1 MIIVIS
7 NRTTKEHKINQ
18 DGYASVKYFG
28 EKLADPQGISTRMA
42 VASYSLVE
50 DLDVF
55 DEDGELNLSGGSP
68 VYDWT
73 LRPIKQNNETALLSE
88 VLEQVDTGKLSKKWL
103 FFLHGNNQTT
113 LKNLEKCR
121 QIEQLHDVNVIA
133 FSWPSWGKLFSKE
146 LILKIGSKILKEGS
160 VSKSV
165 VVSALGSAIDIK
177 KEKYREAVENAITS
191 KYALHN
197 TLNKIKSEFIQPA
210 KLLHAEDFKISLL
223 VHSLGN
229 RVMEYMIKDDGL
241 NDLNDM
247 FDNVILHQ
255 ADVNAKDHHLWVSK
269 IKLGDRVY
277 ITHNR
282 KDAVLHISDV
292 FGSNEKRLGHKDGG
306 VRCTAEQVAAYIDF
320 TKGMRVG
327 INHGLFLMRDI
338 YSEKTNDCFNALL
351 SGEYLFVEGHLP
363 VGFSQRETNVF
374 KMQKEYMVHEV
385 EEDWP

>member
-88 VLEQVDTGKLSKKWL
+88 VLEQVDTDKLSKKWL

-133 FSWPSWGKLFSKE
+133 FSWPS
-146 LILKIGSKILKEGS
+146 
-160 VSKSV
+160 
-165 VVSALGSAIDIK
+165 
-177 KEKYREAVENAITS
+177 
-191 KYALHN
+191 
-197 TLNKIKSEFIQPA
+197 
-210 KLLHAEDFKISLL
+210 
-223 VHSLGN
+223 
-229 RVMEYMIKDDGL
+229 
-241 NDLNDM
+241 
-247 FDNVILHQ
+247 
-255 ADVNAKDHHLWVSK
+255 
-269 IKLGDRVY
+269 
-277 ITHNR
+277 
-282 KDAVLHISDV
+282 
-292 FGSNEKRLGHKDGG
+292 
-306 VRCTAEQVAAYIDF
+306 
-320 TKGMRVG
+320 
-327 INHGLFLMRDI
+327 
-338 YSEKTNDCFNALL
+338 
-351 SGEYLFVEGHLP
+351 
-363 VGFSQRETNVF
+363 
-374 KMQKEYMVHEV
+374 
-385 EEDWP
+385 